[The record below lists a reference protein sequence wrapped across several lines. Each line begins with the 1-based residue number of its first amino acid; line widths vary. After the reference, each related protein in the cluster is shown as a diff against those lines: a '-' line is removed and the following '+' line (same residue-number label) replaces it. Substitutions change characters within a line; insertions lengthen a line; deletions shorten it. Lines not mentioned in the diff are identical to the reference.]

1 MAFDLIAVH
10 HAAIA
15 RCLLPVIMHRISIEN
30 FTPASRLVDAKAV
43 VVARNGRKVAG
54 DDDLVTGFITAYKNQ
69 YRAFIVID
77 HQPLKAVS
85 IEIQLMQRFMVAIGV
100 VEIAH
105 H

>member
-10 HAAIA
+10 HTAIA
-15 RCLLPVIMHRISIEN
+15 GVATVIMHRISIEN

-69 YRAFIVID
+69 Y
-77 HQPLKAVS
+77 
-85 IEIQLMQRFMVAIGV
+85 
-100 VEIAH
+100 
-105 H
+105 